1 MTVTPITSRSTEPA
15 QPIKA
20 IQITREL
27 EWNDPHPLDRECLFV
42 DHRSEIKATINVG
55 AGGHEYLSVRIA
67 LPDGEHFQLA
77 FTGTAQLWLA
87 DAIESAH
94 AKWHRVDD
102 DAKSEAV

>member
-1 MTVTPITSRSTEPA
+1 MTVTPITSRSTEQTP
-15 QPIKA
+15 PIKA

-42 DHRSEIKATINVG
+42 DHRSEIKAAIRVG

-77 FTGTAQLWLA
+77 FTGTA
-87 DAIESAH
+87 ESELIQKMIDAH
-94 AKWHRVDD
+94 AKW
-102 DAKSEAV
+102 DAPRDESKREVG